1 MEAVAP
7 TWREYLLLQAR
18 LTKSERDILD
28 RVLQLHAGT
37 NTKVD
42 HYLLITRDLLAPSS
56 VTSLDQA
63 SDSWAAK
70 KYTS

>member
-7 TWREYLLLQAR
+7 TWREYLLLEGH

-28 RVLQLHAGT
+28 RVLELHAGT
-37 NTKVD
+37 QAKIE

-56 VTSLDQA
+56 VTALDGA
-63 SDSWAAK
+63 SDRWSPK
-70 KYTS
+70 KFTG